1 MTTGRLPNAVER
13 ALTSHETERARAAL
27 EPLVRRA
34 PESDDAGYLLA
45 LGQACEEVG
54 EPRWATTAYNV
65 ILRGDPGHPEA
76 HLRLSELAAEAGDL
90 ERAAIHREALAAS
103 RPEDTKNLLQLLEL
117 YSRLGWPE
125 QADRVR
131 ERLAKMGMR
140 LRPHASPAEPSVEES
155 RLGAESRRDAV
166 DLALIVH
173 PTDEQVAR
181 FLGLFAGR
189 EDVHARQWFSP
200 RKGVA
205 GYSPVEEPLTARHV
219 RQHLFGDVTLGVYPI
234 RLDGTCLFFAID
246 IDLTKSAIE
255 WARRGADEAAEVRS
269 DLARA
274 VSCVVAYCQ
283 GIGLPP
289 LLEDSGY
296 KGRHLWF
303 FLEQPERADLLH
315 RFGKVLL
322 QQMES
327 DLPGGVALEF
337 FPRQSRRKGKGY
349 GNLIKVPL
357 GVHRRTGRRGLL
369 LKPDGTPHPRPFDL
383 LGAVTKMTHG
393 DLLGALDQIS
403 APNAEASRA
412 DAGAPPWE
420 AERSEPVVRVH
431 AAPPP
436 DWTEADFERHSQ
448 VAHLLDR
455 CAVLAELKRRA
466 LELRTLEHD
475 EQVVLE
481 HVFGHVPG
489 GVAAFNFLIRS
500 CPGVPESRFLK
511 SPLRGNPVSC
521 PKIRQRIPGVTQH
534 LDCACEFPED
544 LDHYP
549 TPLLHLRT
557 APQDPPPARNT
568 DEDELPD
575 PRSLASRYLALED
588 RRRLLEDDLRSLR
601 LALMEILPKHGGAV
615 ELDEGTVSLT
625 TADGV
630 PDLTFAP
637 KG

>member
-1 MTTGRLPNAVER
+1 M
-13 ALTSHETERARAAL
+13 
-27 EPLVRRA
+27 
-34 PESDDAGYLLA
+34 A
-45 LGQACEEVG
+45 LGHACEEVG

-65 ILRGDPGHPEA
+65 ILRGDSGHPEA
-76 HLRLSELAAEAGDL
+76 HLRLSELASEAGDL
-90 ERAAIHREALAAS
+90 ERAAIHREALASS

-117 YSRLGWPE
+117 YSKLGWPE
-125 QADRVR
+125 QADQVR

-140 LRPHASPAEPSVEES
+140 LKPHAAPAEPPEEET
-155 RLGAESRRDAV
+155 RMGAGLQREAV

-269 DLARA
+269 DLAQA
-274 VSCVVAYCQ
+274 VTSAAAYCQ
-283 GIGLPP
+283 GIGLHP

-322 QQMES
+322 QQMGS
-327 DLPGGVALEF
+327 DLPGGIALEF

-349 GNLIKVPL
+349 GNLIKLPL

-369 LKPDGTPHPRPFDL
+369 LKPDGTVHPQPFDL
-383 LGAVTKMTHG
+383 LGAVLKVTHR
-393 DLLGALDQIS
+393 DLLGALDQIA
-403 APNAEASRA
+403 APETEPSRA

-420 AERSEPVVRVH
+420 TERPEPAVRVQ

-436 DWTEADFERHSQ
+436 DWTEADFERHLQ
-448 VAHLLDR
+448 VAHLLQR

-475 EQVVLE
+475 QQVVLE
-481 HVFGHVPG
+481 HVLGHVPG
-489 GVAAFNFLIRS
+489 GVAAYNFLIRC
-500 CPGVPESRFLK
+500 CPGVPDSRFLK

-534 LDCACEFPED
+534 LDCACEFPGD

-557 APQDPPPARNT
+557 APQDSHAARDA

-575 PRSLASRYLALED
+575 ARLMASRYLALED
-588 RRRLLEDDLRSLR
+588 RRRQLEDDLRSLR
-601 LALMEILPKHGGAV
+601 VALTETLAKHGGAV
-615 ELDEGTVSLT
+615 ELEEGTISLT
-625 TADGV
+625 TSDGV
-630 PDLTFAP
+630 HELTFAP
-637 KG
+637 KE